1 MSYLSVFILINLKS
15 NKRNVGMD
23 FARSIGLHHNPPLN
37 PVWDHPDVM
46 VHEDVMVNL
55 ANLVTS
61 AVGD

>member
-1 MSYLSVFILINLKS
+1 
-15 NKRNVGMD
+15 MD